1 MREFTAMTQ
10 SKKGG
15 TQAVTVLA
23 MDSVDAKKR
32 LLNAG
37 YFSVLWVL

>member
-15 TQAVTVLA
+15 TEAVIVRAT
-23 MDSVDAKKR
+23 DSDDAKKR
-32 LLNAG
+32 LLDAG
-37 YFSVLWVL
+37 YFAVLWFL